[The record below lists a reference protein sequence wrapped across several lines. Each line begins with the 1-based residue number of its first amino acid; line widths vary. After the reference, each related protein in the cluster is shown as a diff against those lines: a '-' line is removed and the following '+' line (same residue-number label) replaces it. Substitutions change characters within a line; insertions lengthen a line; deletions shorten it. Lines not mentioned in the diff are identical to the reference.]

1 MAAQRED
8 RFSYPYGE
16 NFKDSDRICVK
27 CGCKRKS
34 LDDST
39 NGTKKSKSLNEY
51 AKERS
56 KERDGF
62 SKVKFHFSKNNSNK
76 PPNLRL
82 EVLISISLVESN
94 EKGMMGIKREVLLVT
109 KVLKSSGPIEV
120 AFAAVRKHVDHDQ
133 FFCGLNDYRL
143 CYPVQKIVQ
152 FIPGND
158 EFTVEL

>member
-16 NFKDSDRICVK
+16 NFKDSGRICVK

-39 NGTKKSKSLNEY
+39 NGTKKSKSFNEHV
-51 AKERS
+51 KEKS

-62 SKVKFHFSKNNSNK
+62 SKAKFHFSKNNSNK
-76 PPNLRL
+76 PSNLRF

-120 AFAAVRKHVDHDQ
+120 AFAGVRKHVDHDQ
-133 FFCGLNDYRL
+133 FFVG
-143 CYPVQKIVQ
+143 
-152 FIPGND
+152 
-158 EFTVEL
+158 

>member
-51 AKERS
+51 AKEKS

-76 PPNLRL
+76 PPNLRF

-133 FFCGLNDYRL
+133 FFCGLNDYIL
-143 CYPVQKIVQ
+143 CYPDQKIVQ